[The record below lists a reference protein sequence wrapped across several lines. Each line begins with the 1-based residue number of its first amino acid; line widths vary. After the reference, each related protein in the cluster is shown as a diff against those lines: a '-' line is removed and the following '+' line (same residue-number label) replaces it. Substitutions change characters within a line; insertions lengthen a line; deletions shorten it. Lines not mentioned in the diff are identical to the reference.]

1 MSNTKKMIHVLNKNE
16 LNDINLK
23 GPKIFYSELYNYKY
37 VYDNIKLNDYIG
49 FCQYRRYF
57 DFIFNDFNINDI
69 FNNCDIIAGE
79 KISFPFSV
87 KTQYKSCHNIDDLN
101 IVIDIIKNDF
111 NEYYNDFIKFL
122 DQNILYCHNMFIMK
136 SNDFKKY
143 CNFIFNVLEK
153 YLYNINYDVINRV
166 KNNINKYHNNLD
178 NKQYRIGGF
187 LGERLTSFYIMN
199 NFNKIYVYETKLK
212 FFRNL

>member
-1 MSNTKKMIHVLNKNE
+1 
-16 LNDINLK
+16 
-23 GPKIFYSELYNYKY
+23 
-37 VYDNIKLNDYIG
+37 
-49 FCQYRRYF
+49 
-57 DFIFNDFNINDI
+57 
-69 FNNCDIIAGE
+69 
-79 KISFPFSV
+79 
-87 KTQYKSCHNIDDLN
+87 
-101 IVIDIIKNDF
+101 
-111 NEYYNDFIKFL
+111 
-122 DQNILYCHNMFIMK
+122 MK

-199 NFNKIYVYETKLK
+199 NFNKIYETKLK